1 MMKQVQGFVTKAQ
14 HINNQAG
21 QVAEFF
27 ELSPIGLTYSRNR
40 GEYQHTNYP
49 NFTLHTFVGRD
60 TTTQE
65 PYLLTSMDTAAVFA
79 LVNSMVT
86 YLQGLPVPKSY
97 AYFTQYMLANYH
109 ESIKA
114 FEYGQM
120 HEGSD
125 MVLPEWISFTTLWDV
140 EFKLWLVNDAFVNQ
154 FAYYEIVVCPPIPDV
169 DAFFLNYAETA
180 TRLKAITPA
189 ALMDTIQEK
198 KGQLPETVT
207 RILNFPYYNRNNLN
221 QFTES
226 HWGVLIYG
234 AAGDNVD
241 AIKAAITEYLV
252 EESTHP
258 QTDWTVL
265 LPGIFKRTEFLFFP
279 RWDQIAVPNL
289 SALSALY
296 KSVLEPME
304 VLDYVQRNHPD
315 NLSATEVA
323 NRTALMPFDYKALM
337 VAVVTGET
345 NDADKRKLENFFK
358 DYLPLSTSEL
368 DFNRMQIQTREWVVR
383 MVALLSLAETATEYS
398 TIPQPFRRTQRGN
411 QLFLSFQQDNVNYL
425 VSARTNGLR

>member
-1 MMKQVQGFVTKAQ
+1 MKQVQGFVTKAQ
-14 HINNQAG
+14 HINNVAG

-49 NFTLHTFVGRD
+49 KFTLHTFVSQD
-60 TTTQE
+60 TPTQA
-65 PYLLTSMDTAAVFA
+65 PYLLSHADTSAAFA
-79 LVNSMVT
+79 LVNVIVS

-97 AYFTQYMLANYH
+97 AYFTQYILANFH

-114 FEYGQM
+114 FAYGQM
-120 HEGSD
+120 KEGSD
-125 MVLPEWISFTTLWDV
+125 LVLPEWITFTTLWDV
-140 EFKLWLVNDAFVNQ
+140 EFKLWLTNDAFVNQ
-154 FAYYEIVVCPPIPDV
+154 FADYEIVVCPPIPDV

-180 TRLKAITPA
+180 TRVKAITTA
-189 ALMDTIQEK
+189 ALMDTIQEQ

-207 RILNFPYYNRNNLN
+207 RILNFPYYNRNNLSQSTN
-221 QFTES
+221 TD
-226 HWGVLIYG
+226 WGVLIYG

>member
-1 MMKQVQGFVTKAQ
+1 MKQVQGFVTKAQ

>member
-1 MMKQVQGFVTKAQ
+1 MKQVQGFVTKAQ
-14 HINNQAG
+14 YIDNTAG
-21 QVAEFF
+21 QVATFF

-40 GEYQHTNYP
+40 GEYQHSNFP
-49 NFTLHTFVGRD
+49 NFTLHTFVSRD
-60 TTTQE
+60 TANQDS
-65 PYLLTSMDTAAVFA
+65 YLLTNADTAAAFA
-79 LVNSMVT
+79 LINSMVN
-86 YLQGLPVPKSY
+86 YLQSLPVPKSY

-114 FEYGQM
+114 FSYGLM

-140 EFKLWLVNDAFVNQ
+140 EFKIWLVNDAFVNQ
-154 FAYYEIVVCPPIPDV
+154 FNYYEIVVCPPIPDV

-180 TRLKAITPA
+180 TRLKAVTTTS
-189 ALMDTIQEK
+189 LMDTIQEK

-207 RILNFPYYNRNNLN
+207 RILSFPYYNRNNLN
-221 QFTES
+221 QSTNTD
-226 HWGVLIYG
+226 WGVLIYG

-241 AIKAAITEYLV
+241 AIKSAIVEYLL
-252 EESTHP
+252 SQSSHP
-258 QTDWTVL
+258 QAEWMIL
-265 LPGIFKRTEFLFFP
+265 FPSIFKRTEFLFFP
-279 RWDQIAVPNL
+279 RWDQVAVPNL

-296 KSVLEPME
+296 KSILDPME

-315 NLSATEVA
+315 TLSAQDVA

-345 NDADKRKLENFFK
+345 NDPDKRKLENFFK

-368 DFNRMQIQTREWVVR
+368 DFNRMQITTREWVIR

-425 VSARTNGLR
+425 VSARVNGLR

>member
-1 MMKQVQGFVTKAQ
+1 MKQVQGFVTKAQ

-169 DAFFLNYAETA
+169 DAFFLNYADTA

-226 HWGVLIYG
+226 SWGVLIYG

>member
-1 MMKQVQGFVTKAQ
+1 MKQVQGFVTKAR

>member
-1 MMKQVQGFVTKAQ
+1 MKQVQGFVTKAQ

-140 EFKLWLVNDAFVNQ
+140 EFKLWLVSDAFVNQ

>member
-1 MMKQVQGFVTKAQ
+1 MKQVQGFVTKAQ

-65 PYLLTSMDTAAVFA
+65 PYLLTNMDTAAVFA

-97 AYFTQYMLANYH
+97 AYFTQYMLANHH

-180 TRLKAITPA
+180 TRLNAITPA
-189 ALMDTIQEK
+189 ALMEAIQEK

-241 AIKAAITEYLV
+241 AIKAAIAEYLV

>member
-1 MMKQVQGFVTKAQ
+1 MKQVQGFVTKAQ

-40 GEYQHTNYP
+40 GEYQNANYP
-49 NFTLHTFVGRD
+49 NFTLHTFIGLD
-60 TTTQE
+60 TTTKE
-65 PYLLTSMDTAAVFA
+65 PYLLTSMDTATVFG

-97 AYFTQYMLANYH
+97 VYFTQYMLANYH
-109 ESIKA
+109 DSIKA

-154 FAYYEIVVCPPIPDV
+154 FTYYEIVVCPPIPDV

-180 TRLKAITPA
+180 TRLKAITPT
-189 ALMDTIQEK
+189 ALMDIIQEK

-207 RILNFPYYNRNNLN
+207 RIINFPYYNPSNLN

-258 QTDWTVL
+258 QPDWTVL

>member
-1 MMKQVQGFVTKAQ
+1 MKQVQGFVTKAQ

-65 PYLLTSMDTAAVFA
+65 PYLLTSMDTAAVFV

-180 TRLKAITPA
+180 TRLNAITPA
-189 ALMDTIQEK
+189 ALMEAIQEK

-207 RILNFPYYNRNNLN
+207 RIINFPYYNRNNLN

>member
-1 MMKQVQGFVTKAQ
+1 MKQVQGFVTKAQ

-97 AYFTQYMLANYH
+97 AYFTQYMLANHH

-180 TRLKAITPA
+180 TRLNAITPA

-241 AIKAAITEYLV
+241 AIKAAIAEYLL
-252 EESTHP
+252 EESMYS
-258 QTDWTVL
+258 QADWTVL